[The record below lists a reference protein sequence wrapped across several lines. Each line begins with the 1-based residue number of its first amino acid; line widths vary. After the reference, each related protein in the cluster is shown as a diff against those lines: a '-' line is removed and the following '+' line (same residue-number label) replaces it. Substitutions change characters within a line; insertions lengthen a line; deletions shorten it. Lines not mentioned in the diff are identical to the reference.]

1 MKDFKEEEN
10 QRLLE
15 WSLDL
20 QRTLQEME
28 DLQLKLLA
36 LQMQAQ
42 YYRDLIESKTR
53 DIIISK
59 TLPRD

>member
-59 TLPRD
+59 ILPRD